1 MQQMVATKRV
11 KYPHG
16 PDGREYAPG
25 EAFTALSD
33 RDAKALYIAGKA
45 RYGATANAT
54 DLPKRYDPV
63 DPRKASIDDTV
74 TPNKSL
80 TDLRD
85 DYHLLTGKRPFNGW
99 DADTLREK
107 MGEYRRRDMRAQ
119 E

>member
-1 MQQMVATKRV
+1 
-11 KYPHG
+11 
-16 PDGREYAPG
+16 
-25 EAFTALSD
+25 
-33 RDAKALYIAGKA
+33 
-45 RYGATANAT
+45 
-54 DLPKRYDPV
+54 
-63 DPRKASIDDTV
+63 V